1 MERCGIH
8 KIVCNVRPQ
17 KEEVNRTRFTFRG
30 NNLSVPMDY
39 GTPTADLLTL
49 KFLLNSVVSFSGAK
63 FMTLDLKDFY
73 LNIPMECFE
82 FLQMKIDHFPQDV
95 INYYCL
101 KEKIDDEGYL
111 LVCIKKGMYDLPEAG
126 IIAQKLL
133 EKHLEEQGYR
143 QSATTLGY
151 WNHDWRQISFLLVIV
166 NFGVKYVG
174 KEHANHRLSVLRKFY
189 IVEKTRKA
197 VSIAAL

>member
-1 MERCGIH
+1 
-8 KIVCNVRPQ
+8 
-17 KEEVNRTRFTFRG
+17 
-30 NNLSVPMDY
+30 
-39 GTPTADLLTL
+39 
-49 KFLLNSVVSFSGAK
+49 
-63 FMTLDLKDFY
+63 
-73 LNIPMECFE
+73 
-82 FLQMKIDHFPQDV
+82 
-95 INYYCL
+95 
-101 KEKIDDEGYL
+101 
-111 LVCIKKGMYDLPEAG
+111 MYDLPEAG

-133 EKHLEEQGYR
+133 AKHLEEQGYR

-151 WNHDWRQISFLLVIV
+151 WNNDWCQISFLLVIV